1 MQMVIVPCKGLL
13 GGKVENIDMLKAY
26 TKCHW
31 IIISTLSLRIPR
43 GLSFHTHNKMK
54 AEASCGI
61 LRGCSKTFS
70 NCIKIP
76 QLKEITGENK
86 Y

>member
-1 MQMVIVPCKGLL
+1 MVIVPCKGLL
-13 GGKVENIDMLKAY
+13 AGKVENIDMLKAY

-54 AEASCGI
+54 AEASCGTVQAVAKNH
-61 LRGCSKTFS
+61 RQC
-70 NCIKIP
+70 
-76 QLKEITGENK
+76 
-86 Y
+86 